1 MHSASWKKYLAIP
14 TVGLVF
20 VLAAAPK
27 PRAQKAYE
35 DRSTAKI
42 AAENLLP
49 GTDEDRIEFR
59 NSATAGE
66 VEAYGSAL
74 SVWPGEVLTI
84 FARSS
89 SGEDMQ
95 ARVFRKGWYN
105 GLRASAKTP
114 WLNLPGKKRN
124 GEPQPTPK
132 PDPITGLVECQWE
145 SSLEIPIPSDWVT
158 GVYLVKLVGKN
169 SGKQSFVPFV
179 VRDDSSSDILMQLS
193 VTTYAAYNGWG
204 GKSLYP
210 HNSVG
215 TPAVMVSLNKPFAYN
230 GNASNYPGA
239 GEVSRWELPMA
250 TFLERA
256 GFDVSYCTDVDTHQ
270 DPEMLLK
277 HKAFLCVGHDEYWS
291 WEMRANVT
299 RARDSGV
306 DLGFFSGNTCYWQI
320 RFAADSRGKPNR
332 TIVCYKDRALT
343 QDPYMNDGDPDHR
356 RFVTVRWRDFPVLMP
371 EDALLGVMYLGQ
383 YQGSSNLQFTTGIER
398 TPWLSRGT
406 GLVDSSVLFGLVGY
420 EADSFHGI
428 AGGPEGGHA
437 PIGTKIL
444 AQSQVSG
451 APAGTFSHMSIYTAP
466 SGALVFASGSMQ
478 WNWGLDPKLTGY
490 WSIAAEQVT
499 QNLLRRFISPPSRE
513 SVTLVAA
520 KNPKKAIEGEPVTIS
535 VKVRGVQNEL
545 AAPTGVVELKDRDRV
560 IALSLLSEGNLEVI
574 TTSLAGGR
582 HTISFTYSGDDNFK
596 PATSAFDIKVKR
608 KPE

>member
-1 MHSASWKKYLAIP
+1 MQTFAMHSASWKKYFAIP

-27 PRAQKAYE
+27 PRAQAQKAYE

-42 AAENLLP
+42 AAENLLS

-74 SVWPGEVLTI
+74 SVWPGEILTI

-89 SGEDMQ
+89 TGEDMQ
-95 ARVFRKGWYN
+95 ARIFRKGWYN

-124 GEPQPTPK
+124 GEPQPTPR

-158 GVYLVKLVGKN
+158 GIYLVKLVGKN
-169 SGKQSFVPFV
+169 TGKQSFVPFV

-256 GFDVSYCTDVDTHQ
+256 GFDVSYCTDIDTHQ

-320 RFAADSRGKPNR
+320 RVAADSRGTPNR

-356 RFVTVRWRDFPVLMP
+356 RLVTVRWRDFPVLMP

-383 YQGSSNLQFTTGIER
+383 YQASSNLQFTTGIER

-437 PIGTKIL
+437 PPGTKIL
-444 AQSQVSG
+444 A
-451 APAGTFSHMSIYTAP
+451 P
-466 SGALVFASGSMQ
+466 GSMQ

-490 WSIAAEQVT
+490 WSIAAEQVM
-499 QNLLRRFISPPSRE
+499 QNLLRRFVIPPSRE
-513 SVTLVAA
+513 GVTLLAA
-520 KNPKKAIEGEPVTIS
+520 RNPKKAFESEPVAITI
-535 VKVRGVQNEL
+535 KVRGAQSES
-545 AAPTGVVELKDRDRV
+545 AAPTGVVELKDRDHV
-560 IALSLLSEGNLEVI
+560 LASSLLREGNLEVI

-582 HTISFTYSGDDNFK
+582 HTISVSYSGDDNFK

>member
-89 SGEDMQ
+89 TGEDMQ

-320 RFAADSRGKPNR
+320 RFAADSHGKPNR